1 MVAAMPAGSFV
12 GALAV
17 SQLADRIGRK
27 RTIILS
33 GLIWVIGSILQCAA
47 VVSTAFVIIRA
58 SMNSL
63 QNRGMLVVGRII
75 SGLSVGIASAV
86 VPVYQSEIA
95 EPRIRGRIVA
105 TQQWAITCQFP
116 SLLDLRAC

>member
-47 VVSTAFVIIRA
+47 VVSTALVLVRA

-105 TQQWAITCQFP
+105 TQQWAITCQFLY
-116 SLLDLRAC
+116 LLDLRAR